1 MQKPLKGIYAICP
14 ETKNFIDLKK
24 KITQCIDAGIKLF
37 QIRIKSIDIL
47 LENELVIKDIISSVH
62 ASDGLILINDFFHLV
77 DRFNF
82 DGVHIGQSDG
92 DISLIRM
99 IIKNKLIGLSCYNS
113 HMLTKNVINADY
125 VSVGAFNTSVT
136 KKNISIIPKNFYK
149 ELINIQKPLCL
160 IGGINDSNFSKANS
174 LNFDMIAISNGI
186 FGSQNINKVTKFF
199 VKKFQEVN

>member
-1 MQKPLKGIYAICP
+1 MQKPLKGIYAVCP

-136 KKNISIIPKNFYK
+136 KKIFLSSQRIFIKNL
-149 ELINIQKPLCL
+149 LILENP
-160 IGGINDSNFSKANS
+160 FA
-174 LNFDMIAISNGI
+174 
-186 FGSQNINKVTKFF
+186 
-199 VKKFQEVN
+199 